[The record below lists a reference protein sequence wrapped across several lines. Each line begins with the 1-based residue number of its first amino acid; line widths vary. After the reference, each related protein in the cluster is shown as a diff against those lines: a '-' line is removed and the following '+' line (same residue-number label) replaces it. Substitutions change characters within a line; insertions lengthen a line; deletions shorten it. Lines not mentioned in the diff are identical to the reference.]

1 MLRMEF
7 TQKDKEHN
15 MYHWH
20 PLFEKVE
27 DVMTIYGIAVC
38 RVYKSGGIDDYQKEM
53 YLSNFTNFKNQ
64 LEFLWNCYNGVYD
77 TVYKNHEPLKNLLDI
92 FTPLDI
98 TCYKN
103 LALFKYKSFIALY

>member
-38 RVYKSGGIDDYQKEM
+38 RVHKSGGIDDYAREM
-53 YLSNFTNFKNQ
+53 YLSEAVNFKNQ
-64 LEFLWNCYNGVYD
+64 LDQVES
-77 TVYKNHEPLKNLLDI
+77 TVYTGKQSLLEVYEINAI
-92 FTPLDI
+92 FFTYNKI
-98 TCYKN
+98 II
-103 LALFKYKSFIALY
+103 F

>member
-27 DVMTIYGIAVC
+27 DVMTIYGIAVF
-38 RVYKSGGIDDYQKEM
+38 RVYKSGGID
-53 YLSNFTNFKNQ
+53 
-64 LEFLWNCYNGVYD
+64 
-77 TVYKNHEPLKNLLDI
+77 
-92 FTPLDI
+92 
-98 TCYKN
+98 
-103 LALFKYKSFIALY
+103 